1 MNNKHIIFVP
11 GKNPKPP
18 AEQHRNQLW
27 CTLVEGL
34 RRAEPDVADDLGQC
48 NSCFKLIAWNHLYY
62 GKDKDI
68 SIDPPWIDVLLN
80 KHGPTQQDI
89 QEANTWK
96 IKMDR
101 FLYTLADMF
110 PFLIPLFPEPLSR
123 TVKET
128 MRYFSNDDDIAC
140 QIRELLK
147 KELRP
152 LLVNNDKTLV
162 IGHSLGSVIAY
173 DTLWE
178 LSHEENLKGKI
189 DFLTLG
195 SPLGMN
201 YVQHRMMG
209 HGEEGMQHYP
219 CNISRWVNI
228 SSVGD
233 ITALDQVFADDFS
246 EMLKLEIIDSIE
258 DHFEGVYNY
267 FRDDKG
273 LNVHRS
279 YGYMVNSVVSDII
292 ARWWRD

>member
-1 MNNKHIIFVP
+1 MNNKYIIFVP

-18 AEQHRNQLW
+18 AEQHRSLLW
-27 CTLVEGL
+27 RTILEGIHRTDPNVSNDL
-34 RRAEPDVADDLGQC
+34 SQCDD
-48 NSCFKLIAWNHLYY
+48 CFKLIAWNKLYY
-62 GKDKDI
+62 GEDKDI
-68 SIDPPWIDVLLN
+68 SIDLPWIDALLN

-89 QEANTWK
+89 EDAKSWNN
-96 IKMDR
+96 KMNR
-101 FLYTLADMF
+101 FLYSLADRF
-110 PFLIPLFPEPLSR
+110 PFLIPLFPLPLSR
-123 TVKET
+123 IVTET
-128 MRYFSNDDDIAC
+128 MRYFSNDGDIAC

-152 LLVNNDKTLV
+152 LLANNDQILV

-209 HGEEGMQHYP
+209 HGREGMQRYP

-233 ITALDQVFADDFS
+233 ITALDQVLADDFS
-246 EMLKLEIIDSIE
+246 EMLELELIDSIE
-258 DHFEGVYNY
+258 DHLEGIYNY
-267 FRDDKG
+267 FRNDKG
-273 LNVHRS
+273 LNAHRS
-279 YGYMVNSVVSDII
+279 YGYLVNPIVGD
-292 ARWWRD
+292 ALAKWWHT